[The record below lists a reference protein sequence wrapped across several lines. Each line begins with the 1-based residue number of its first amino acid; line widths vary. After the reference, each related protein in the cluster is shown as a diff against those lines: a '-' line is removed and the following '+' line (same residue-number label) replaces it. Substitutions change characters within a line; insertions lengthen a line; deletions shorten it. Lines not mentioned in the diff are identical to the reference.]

1 MSIGR
6 SVPVLQPLLNDRL
19 VKTASV
25 AKGRC
30 AMTIERSLLVLMSM
44 SHSGSA

>member
-6 SVPVLQPLLNDRL
+6 SVPVLQPLLNDPL

-25 AKGRC
+25 TKGRG
-30 AMTIERSLLVLMSM
+30 AMTIERSLLMFISI
-44 SHSGSA
+44 SHTGSA